1 MKKMKYFNKLI
12 LATFVLMF
20 IIAGCD
26 TDKLHDLNIN
36 PQAVSEID
44 VNYMFTAAELS
55 LASNGSSGDNRY
67 TDWRVNIVLCSNYIQ
82 QLTWF
87 SFSGNL
93 YNQYEEGNQAIF
105 QFTYQDQLKNLT
117 EVLKQTGEGGFAEGT
132 KKNTREATRILRAW
146 SIFRLTDFYGAIP
159 YSEANLGIEGN
170 FFPNYDNQSVIY
182 PDLLRELSEAVA
194 GLSTGN
200 ADDGFAGADMI
211 YQGDIAKWKKFG
223 NSLILRYAMRAS
235 NVDAA
240 LATDYVARAVNG
252 GVFES
257 NDDNVWIPM
266 AEGPSTWSNQNG
278 ISRAFYPGDG
288 GENNTLSET
297 LVNFLKGSD
306 PNSVADDD
314 PRLMIMSG
322 GIADW
327 TANEWL
333 PIDTDPLNQI
343 GIPPGYSQ
351 AETAARLGLPPD
363 FAPYQTFSRMNFLM
377 LQDDDPYMIMNHAE
391 VEFLLAEA
399 AERGIGGVGN
409 AQAHYDA
416 GVRSAMQMYTPYDPS
431 LAVDDAAVDAYLA
444 TYPYGLGGVTGSES
458 NLEQIGWQ
466 MWASHF
472 MNWYDAWTDWRRMDQ
487 PPLIANTTSQSN
499 VTNGEIPVR
508 LGYPNVEVASNA
520 NFNQQ
525 SKNNYTSPL
534 WWDGGSE

>member
-1 MKKMKYFNKLI
+1 MKYFNKLI

-36 PQAVSEID
+36 PQAVTEID

-67 TDWRVNIVLCSNYIQ
+67 TDYRVNIILCSNYIQ

-87 SFSGNL
+87 TYNGNL

-132 KKNTREATRILRAW
+132 KKNTREAARILRAW
-146 SIFRLTDFYGAIP
+146 SLFRLTDFYGAIP

-194 GLSTGN
+194 GLSTAN
-200 ADDGFAGADMI
+200 ADDGFASSDMI

-235 NVDAA
+235 NVDAG
-240 LATDYVARAVNG
+240 LANSYVSQAVAG

-278 ISRAFYPGDG
+278 ISRAFLPGDA
-288 GENNTLSET
+288 GENNILSET

-306 PNSVADDD
+306 PNSVTDDD
-314 PRLMIMSG
+314 PRLMIFSG
-322 GIADW
+322 GIAEW

-333 PIDTDPLNQI
+333 PIDTDPLNQR

-363 FAPYQTFSRMNFLM
+363 FLPYQTFSRMNVLM
-377 LQDDDPYMIMNHAE
+377 LQIDDPYMIMNHAE

-399 AERGIGGVGN
+399 AERGIGGVTN

-444 TYPYGLGGVTGSES
+444 TYPYGGGGVTGSES

-525 SKNNYTSPL
+525 SKNNYTSPV